1 MNSHPSITVITLDMC
16 DGWKWIR
23 MTPSCPHEHRLRCYT
38 PSYIHSSVLSLWNF
52 PQDIGCQDP
61 PLWPSLH
68 SGLFIVAW
76 LISGNTRSHLHLF
89 YWWVLLWWPQLAWPL
104 HNGTRVLHVCMCEH
118 VETEGDVLSHF
129 GTRKSHIHEVQPSTL
144 TSYIICGVKCN

>member
-1 MNSHPSITVITLDMC
+1 MDPWAIIMNCAVWH
-16 DGWKWIR
+16 GWKWIR
-23 MTPSCPHEHRLRCYT
+23 MTFSCPRTQTLCLYT

-68 SGLFIVAW
+68 YRLFIVAW

-89 YWWVLLWWPQLAWPL
+89 YWWALLWWPRLACPL
-104 HNGTRVLHVCMCEH
+104 HNRTRARCICEH
-118 VETEGDVLSHF
+118 VEIGGHWFPLLREENHTFMRWSV
-129 GTRKSHIHEVQPSTL
+129 TRTL
-144 TSYIICGVKCN
+144 CAICATKCN